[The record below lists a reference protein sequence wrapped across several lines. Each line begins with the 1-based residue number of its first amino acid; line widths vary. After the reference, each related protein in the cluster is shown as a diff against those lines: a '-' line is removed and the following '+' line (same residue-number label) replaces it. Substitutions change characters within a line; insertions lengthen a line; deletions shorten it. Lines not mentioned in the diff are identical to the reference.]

1 MSNNLTRKPSISAS
15 SLGEVRKIYMS
26 KMTEQGCSRTLKDKC
41 RDIWH
46 EVINDAI
53 DAEAECSMRGIAI
66 VHEKKQEPA
75 YIQSKGN
82 GTKDSSE
89 GDTESETETE
99 ESNSETEVEIDPSL
113 DGILVFVWRWIWM
126 LGVCLNNM
134 SSPSRD
140 FSPEDL
146 DDLANDLKDIQEG
159 LAPSI
164 HYFISFQTGALLD
177 HLDEVR
183 DALDL
188 QLINLTEML
197 DRLKRGLD
205 QVKAIRKAV
214 KAEENE
220 TSEEEE
226 VKESEQHPHQHHA
239 TKSPVAKSPKH
250 RFSPAAKVKVQ
261 ESDGDADSE
270 REIEAEKEDFETLFQ

>member
-26 KMTEQGCSRTLKDKC
+26 KMTEQGCSRTLKEKC

-66 VHEKKQEPA
+66 VHERKQEPA
-75 YIQSKGN
+75 YIQSKDN
-82 GTKDSSE
+82 GKKDSSE
-89 GDTESETETE
+89 GDTASETESE

-113 DGILVFVWRWIWM
+113 DGSDIN
-126 LGVCLNNM
+126 LNNM
-134 SSPSRD
+134 PSPSRE

-220 TSEEEE
+220 TLEEEE

>member
-1 MSNNLTRKPSISAS
+1 MP
-15 SLGEVRKIYMS
+15 
-26 KMTEQGCSRTLKDKC
+26 
-41 RDIWH
+41 
-46 EVINDAI
+46 
-53 DAEAECSMRGIAI
+53 
-66 VHEKKQEPA
+66 
-75 YIQSKGN
+75 
-82 GTKDSSE
+82 
-89 GDTESETETE
+89 
-99 ESNSETEVEIDPSL
+99 
-113 DGILVFVWRWIWM
+113 
-126 LGVCLNNM
+126 
-134 SSPSRD
+134 SPSRE

-220 TSEEEE
+220 TSEDEE

>member
-1 MSNNLTRKPSISAS
+1 MSNNLTCKPSISAS

-26 KMTEQGCSRTLKDKC
+26 KMTQRGCSQTLKDKC

-46 EVINDAI
+46 DVINDAI

-75 YIQSKGN
+75 YIQSKEN
-82 GTKDSSE
+82 GKKDSSE
-89 GDTESETETE
+89 GDTESETESE

-113 DGILVFVWRWIWM
+113 DGSECECASGIN
-126 LGVCLNNM
+126 LNNM
-134 SSPSRD
+134 PSPSRE

-220 TSEEEE
+220 TSEDEE

>member
-1 MSNNLTRKPSISAS
+1 
-15 SLGEVRKIYMS
+15 
-26 KMTEQGCSRTLKDKC
+26 
-41 RDIWH
+41 
-46 EVINDAI
+46 
-53 DAEAECSMRGIAI
+53 
-66 VHEKKQEPA
+66 
-75 YIQSKGN
+75 
-82 GTKDSSE
+82 
-89 GDTESETETE
+89 
-99 ESNSETEVEIDPSL
+99 
-113 DGILVFVWRWIWM
+113 
-126 LGVCLNNM
+126 M